1 MNTPSRCFRCLCWL
15 TSLAALALLP
25 SRVRGQEVLPATLL
39 RRVGSAVEGYR
50 IGRPVW
56 VVVSRQFP
64 HNVAGVYMSNEEAQ
78 QALRLAGLTYVEMGP
93 YAAATDSTNDGRS
106 TSDGRSTMLYGLVCI
121 KQLDTSCL
129 SDSTHL
135 TTMDSVRSVTIS
147 IQTTSGSVISRTLP
161 PERVEAVYF
170 TMSALDK
177 QVITYYTQ
185 VYGIRYAA
193 SFREEVLRN
202 LALRA
207 RR

>member
-25 SRVRGQEVLPATLL
+25 SRLRGQEVLPATLL

-93 YAAATDSTNDGRS
+93 YAAATDSTS
-106 TSDGRSTMLYGLVCI
+106 AASSTMLYGLVCI

-129 SDSTHL
+129 SDSTHV

>member
-93 YAAATDSTNDGRS
+93 YAAATDSTS
-106 TSDGRSTMLYGLVCI
+106 AASSTMLYGLVCI

>member
-93 YAAATDSTNDGRS
+93 YAAATDSTS
-106 TSDGRSTMLYGLVCI
+106 AASSTMLYGLVCI

-129 SDSTHL
+129 SDSTHV

-147 IQTTSGSVISRTLP
+147 IQTTSGSVISRTLL

>member
-93 YAAATDSTNDGRS
+93 YAAATDSTS
-106 TSDGRSTMLYGLVCI
+106 AASSTMLYGLVCI

-129 SDSTHL
+129 SDSTHV